1 MDIVGAGPSGLALA
15 WYISRDT
22 AVSVRVFE
30 AKSTPGG
37 SWAEPSERRDLHA
50 VRAVFPQSFVNTQAL
65 LRDMQLEWDD
75 FFTSPASRSGEKTDT
90 AAEVWDNNTNP
101 NSRLGNSFTP
111 VDVMRLAA
119 AFVGCLCWP
128 QAYKRRT
135 LGEQF
140 GHMSPSGRRALRALA
155 YVFDGVSWDTMTA
168 YEFLETINFVGI
180 GRMQVLNGSGAKLG
194 RQMVDAIRRERSNV
208 AFHFDRR
215 VSGIWMGTR
224 RSRSSGHTLSF
235 SGDATRVEGDDLVLC
250 VDASSLPGLINAMVP
265 RPRPN
270 SVLALTKR
278 TAAGAYHAITVV
290 FEYAR
295 DVYLPESEVATALN
309 TDWTLV
315 AQRLEDSAAPLT
327 MVACTIVNLDTR
339 SRRTHKSARQT
350 PEAELVTE
358 VLRQLRLPPPASA
371 RVCQGSTWNEQHQA
385 WTFLQSSG
393 VITQHGPV
401 AEGIAF
407 GLGQARVLICSTLND
422 RATPFASLEGAIE
435 VAASLCMRRF
445 PDARGGLRVRRPW
458 RIGDLALVGAVCL
471 VMCLAV
477 IAFVEVSR

>member
-65 LRDMQLEWDD
+65 LRDMQLKWDD
-75 FFTSPASRSGEKTDT
+75 FFTSPASRLDFESGPGA
-90 AAEVWDNNTNP
+90 AAEVWER
-101 NSRLGNSFTP
+101 RLGNSFTP

-128 QAYKRRT
+128 RAYKSRT
-135 LGEQF
+135 LGQQF
-140 GHMSPSGRRALRALA
+140 RHMSPSGRRALHTLA

-194 RQMVDAIRRERSNV
+194 QQMVDAIRRERPNV

-215 VSGIWMGTR
+215 VSGIEIGTR

-235 SGDATRVEGDDLVLC
+235 SADATRVEGDDLVLC

-270 SVLALTKR
+270 AVLALKKR
-278 TAAGAYHAITVV
+278 VAAGVYHAITVV
-290 FEYAR
+290 FEFSR
-295 DVYLPESEVATALN
+295 EVYLPESEVATALN

-315 AQRLEDSAAPLT
+315 AQRLEDSATPLI

-339 SRRTHKSARQT
+339 SRRTHKSARRT

-358 VLRQLRLPPPASA
+358 VLRQLHLPAPTSA
-371 RVCQGSTWNEQHQA
+371 RVCLGSTWNEQHQA
-385 WTFLQSSG
+385 WTFSQSSG

-401 AEGIAF
+401 AQGVAF
-407 GLGQARVLICSTLND
+407 GLGQQRVLICSTLND

-435 VAASLCMRRF
+435 VAASLCVREF
-445 PDARGGLRVRRPW
+445 PHAQGGLRVRHPW
-458 RIGDLALVGAVCL
+458 RIGDLALVVGAVCL
-471 VMCLAV
+471 VTCLAV
-477 IAFVEVSR
+477 IAFVKA